1 MQDNK
6 DHTNNISTK
15 RNLDHLQ
22 YDSNLYDFMKS
33 IIPFNITTS
42 NSAINKYMLNETGLE
57 KGSILNIYYN
67 DTVGKREL
75 LYELLLSTLSPKEW
89 GSGEDPKE
97 ITEG

>member
-1 MQDNK
+1 
-6 DHTNNISTK
+6 
-15 RNLDHLQ
+15 
-22 YDSNLYDFMKS
+22 
-33 IIPFNITTS
+33 
-42 NSAINKYMLNETGLE
+42 MLNETGLE

-75 LYELLLSTLSPKEW
+75 IYELLLSTLSPKEW